1 MPVERV
7 FDVFSIELVK
17 SCVIVKILWQICSV
31 VLSRDLFVSRGYMG
45 VDGLFE
51 LKSLE
56 QFAEG
61 NRIYY
66 SKLNT
71 SERSRIETRNFSRLY
86 E

>member
-1 MPVERV
+1 
-7 FDVFSIELVK
+7 
-17 SCVIVKILWQICSV
+17 
-31 VLSRDLFVSRGYMG
+31 MG
-45 VDGLFE
+45 VDGLFD
-51 LKSLE
+51 LKSQE

-71 SERSRIETRNFSRLY
+71 SERTRIKTRNFSMIY

>member
-17 SCVIVKILWQICSV
+17 SCVIVKILWQICSM

-45 VDGLFE
+45 VGLFE